1 MALVLYDNY
10 ERRLREFTPLA
21 GNEVGL
27 YTCGP
32 TVYDF
37 QHIGNL
43 RTYLFEDLLK
53 RVLVLNG
60 YTVRHVMNITDVG
73 HLTSDADTGEDKMEA
88 GSRRTGRSAW
98 DIAAEYTQVFR
109 EDLAA
114 LNIAEPDVWC
124 KATDHIAEQIAF
136 IADIEKNGF
145 AYRTSDGIYFD
156 TAKQPDYGY
165 LARLDKA
172 GLEAGKRID
181 IGEKKSPTDFALWK
195 FSLAEEHRQMEWP
208 SPWGVG
214 FPGWHIECSAMAQ
227 KYLGDYF
234 DIHCGGEDHIPVH
247 HTNEI
252 AQTEARVGTRLANFW
267 MHGYFLTLASAKMSK
282 STGDFLRLKLLTDKG
297 YDPLAYRY
305 LCLTAHYRSQM
316 SFTWEAMDGAQA
328 TLDRLR
334 RNVFELGVAGA
345 PDAALR
351 ERFRDTLNEDLQ
363 FPKAMALVFET
374 LRASL
379 PDPVK
384 KATLLAY
391 DECLGLKLGEWQPK
405 VESIPAE
412 VQELAKQRWA
422 ARQAKDWNES
432 DRLRDA
438 IAAHGYAV
446 EDGAGAYR
454 LLKKTG

>member
-1 MALVLYDNY
+1 
-10 ERRLREFTPLA
+10 
-21 GNEVGL
+21 
-27 YTCGP
+27 
-32 TVYDF
+32 
-37 QHIGNL
+37 
-43 RTYLFEDLLK
+43 
-53 RVLVLNG
+53 
-60 YTVRHVMNITDVG
+60 
-73 HLTSDADTGEDKMEA
+73 
-88 GSRRTGRSAW
+88 
-98 DIAAEYTQVFR
+98 
-109 EDLAA
+109 
-114 LNIAEPDVWC
+114 
-124 KATDHIAEQIAF
+124 
-136 IADIEKNGF
+136 
-145 AYRTSDGIYFD
+145 
-156 TAKQPDYGY
+156 
-165 LARLDKA
+165 
-172 GLEAGKRID
+172 
-181 IGEKKSPTDFALWK
+181 
-195 FSLAEEHRQMEWP
+195 
-208 SPWGVG
+208 
-214 FPGWHIECSAMAQ
+214 
-227 KYLGDYF
+227 
-234 DIHCGGEDHIPVH
+234 
-247 HTNEI
+247 
-252 AQTEARVGTRLANFW
+252 
-267 MHGYFLTLASAKMSK
+267 MSK

-297 YDPLAYRY
+297 YDPLAYRF